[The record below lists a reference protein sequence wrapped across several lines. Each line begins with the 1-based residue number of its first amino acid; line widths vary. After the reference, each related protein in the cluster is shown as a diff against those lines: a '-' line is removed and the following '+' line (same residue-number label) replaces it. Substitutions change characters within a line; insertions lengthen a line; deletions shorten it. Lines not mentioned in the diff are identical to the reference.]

1 MTSPYEPGRGRRT
14 LSAMHT
20 QPFSE
25 YRALLGR
32 QVSVALT
39 DGSRIDDCQLVS
51 ATGGRVKQLW
61 LFANGEDLFVP
72 SDRVADVWPA
82 AA

>member
-1 MTSPYEPGRGRRT
+1 ME
-14 LSAMHT
+14 A
-20 QPFSE
+20 QPTAKFRS
-25 YRALLGR
+25 LQGR
-32 QVSVALT
+32 QVCVAFT

-51 ATGGRVKQLW
+51 ATRGRATQLW
-61 LFANGEDLFVP
+61 LFADGEDIFVP

>member
-1 MTSPYEPGRGRRT
+1 ME
-14 LSAMHT
+14 A
-20 QPFSE
+20 QPTTN
-25 YRALLGR
+25 YRALQGR

-61 LFANGEDLFVP
+61 LYANGEDVFVP
-72 SDRVADVWPA
+72 SHRVADVWPA